1 MKTDI
6 EVIVGS
12 RCMTRVAVEFLFL
25 IRDYLLDMDISE
37 VSRTLNV
44 FRVHHHLYLLYI
56 AT

>member
-1 MKTDI
+1 
-6 EVIVGS
+6 
-12 RCMTRVAVEFLFL
+12 MTRVAVEFLIL